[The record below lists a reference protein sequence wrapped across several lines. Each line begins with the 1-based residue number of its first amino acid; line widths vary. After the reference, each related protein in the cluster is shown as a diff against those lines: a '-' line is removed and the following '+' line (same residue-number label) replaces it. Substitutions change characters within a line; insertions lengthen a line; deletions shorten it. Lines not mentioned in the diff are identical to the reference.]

1 MEIIA
6 LIISI
11 LSLIASIT
19 IALFQFFQNR
29 KNNRLSIE
37 AEYFDEI
44 FKEFLLKDLPK
55 NRKIITFGIDY
66 KLKNTSELI
75 ESLNNLR
82 HDTLYFQ
89 YTDKEFYKQLKDA
102 LSDLEDYIID
112 SQNKE
117 MIGEEQVEFYVTMQ
131 ERIQIIYKILS
142 LKHFGK

>member
-131 ERIQIIYKILS
+131 EKIQIIYKILS